1 MRQIAQAA
9 AGVRFDVER
18 QTAASINNV
27 GGDQTFNISS
37 PDGGRTA
44 TVGRWMGAVGLLFW
58 LGGLGL
64 LGLTIA
70 RTAQAV
76 QAASPAE
83 QPYTQYIAST
93 WQPAV
98 ILFCVAL
105 VMSRYGRLLARR

>member
-27 GGDQTFNISS
+27 GGDQTVTITA

-44 TVGRWMGAVGLLFW
+44 TVGRWMAAVGLLFS

-70 RTAQAV
+70 RTAEAV
-76 QAASPAE
+76 QAASPA
-83 QPYTQYIAST
+83 QRPYSQYLVST

-98 ILFCVAL
+98 ILLCVGL
-105 VMSRYGRLLARR
+105 VVSRYGRLFARR